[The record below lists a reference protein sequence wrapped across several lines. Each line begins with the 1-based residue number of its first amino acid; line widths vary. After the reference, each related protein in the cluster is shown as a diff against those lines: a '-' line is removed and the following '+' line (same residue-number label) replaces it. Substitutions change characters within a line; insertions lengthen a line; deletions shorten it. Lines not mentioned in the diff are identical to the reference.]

1 MTPAPARTF
10 QFDAEKLLAPIEGE
24 QPTGIDLRYD
34 ALYDLLREL
43 RREDDASLPQGVWQS
58 DQKRAD
64 WRAVESACLEALE
77 TRSKDLQI
85 AAWLTEAWVHLY
97 GFDGAKEGFRLIHA
111 LCTGFWDDL
120 YPKIEGDDAEFRI
133 APLIWLNRKLP
144 TDLKLLPLTNP
155 EGEGI
160 PVCTLADWEM
170 AAPTAGAQNRSSSQT
185 PPAGRVMTLARFQ
198 ESARRTPAWHL
209 GATADRIRGM
219 LRDCAALEEFLD
231 KKLRKESP
239 GLVGIRSVGDTAL
252 SLLMSLLHERQEDS
266 SPPEQQSSP
275 SSETFP
281 QATDT
286 SSPEAVQE
294 DRTPV
299 SSGGRI
305 RTRTEAYRALSEA
318 ADFLART
325 EPHSPASY
333 LVRRAIEWGAMPLHE
348 LLPELVRNP
357 GELTEIFRLL
367 NVRPQDSP
375 KK

>member
-1 MTPAPARTF
+1 MTPAPARIF

-24 QPTGIDLRYD
+24 QPTGADLRYD

-85 AAWLTEAWVHLY
+85 AAWLTEAWVHLN
-97 GFDGAKEGFRLIHA
+97 GFEGAGEGFRLMAA
-111 LCTGFWDDL
+111 LCTTFWDDL

-160 PVCTLADWEM
+160 PICALADWEM
-170 AAPTAGAQNRSSSQT
+170 AAPTAGAQSRSSSQT
-185 PPAGRVMTLARFQ
+185 PTAARAMTLARFQ
-198 ESARRTPAWHL
+198 ESARKTSTWQL

-219 LRDCAALEEFLD
+219 LRECSALEGFLD
-231 KKLRKESP
+231 EKLGRESP

-252 SLLMSLLHERQEDS
+252 ALLMSLLHERQDD
-266 SPPEQQSSP
+266 SPPPKQQLSP

-281 QATDT
+281 QVTDT
-286 SSPEAVQE
+286 SSPEADQE
-294 DRTPV
+294 ERTPS

-305 RTRTEAYRALSEA
+305 RSRAEAYRSLADA

-333 LVRRAIEWGAMPLHE
+333 LVRRAIEWGSMSLQE

-367 NVRPQDSP
+367 NVRPPDAP